1 MSILTVAPLGAVQAV
16 ITVASRAET
25 SAATRSIPLAIL
37 LAFGMLILADR
48 SLAPRSPSDLTSDL
62 LARGREMSL
71 LVLGGALLLRL
82 LALPMAPV
90 LSNDV
95 FRYAWDGRAVLS
107 GANPYLL
114 APEAEELE
122 GLRRENDEIWS
133 RMHHQEVPTVYPP
146 LALGLFAVGA
156 ATPAPVGAIKAL
168 LTAAD
173 LALCALLL
181 ALARRLGLEPART
194 IWYAWNPVAVV
205 EVAGQGHVDGLA
217 VALAVGAV
225 LLVVRSRTVT
235 RGDGDEAPND
245 GDRQEGRRSA
255 VGAGLAA
262 AAGALAKLGP
272 VIALPMWARQS
283 RRPVALLLAAAA
295 LLVVGFLP
303 VAATVGVP
311 PGLLTY
317 GVSWEFNG
325 PFYEPL
331 WRGLDRLGA
340 DGWVKQGLEAA
351 KGATGAHELWNRFY
365 PYAYPQLMAKAL
377 LAPFL
382 GLALL
387 LSLVGPSRVDPVAGS
402 GRLFGR
408 ALLLSATV
416 YPWYLLWVLPWAALA
431 RQRAWLLAV
440 ALSPLAYL
448 PGLLP
453 EGTAPAL
460 FPWIWALVWGPPA
473 AAALLPEWR
482 RWSSG

>member
-1 MSILTVAPLGAVQAV
+1 MVVRPIAPLGAAQAI
-16 ITVASRAET
+16 ITVASRIET
-25 SAATRSIPLAIL
+25 PAATLSIPVAVVA
-37 LAFGMLILADR
+37 AFGLLVVADR
-48 SLAPRSPSDLTSDL
+48 SLAPRRSSDLTSDPF
-62 LARGREMSL
+62 ARGRRVTTT
-71 LVLGGALLLRL
+71 VLGGALVLRL

-107 GANPYLL
+107 GANPYSL
-114 APEAEELE
+114 APEAEELR
-122 GLRRENDEIWS
+122 GLRRENAEIWS
-133 RMHHQEVPTVYPP
+133 RMDHKEVPTVYPP
-146 LALGLFAVGA
+146 LALGVFAAGA
-156 ATPAPVGAIKAL
+156 ATPVPVAAIKAL

-181 ALARRLGLEPART
+181 ALARRLGLSPVRT

-217 VALAVGAV
+217 VALAAVAV
-225 LLVVRSRTVT
+225 LLVARSRETVS
-235 RGDGDEAPND
+235 GGEAEARSRP
-245 GDRQEGRRSA
+245 RRTTA
-255 VGAGLAA
+255 VGAGTAA

-272 VIALPMWARQS
+272 LLALPMWARQS
-283 RRPVALLLAAAA
+283 RRPVVLLLAATA

-331 WRGLDRLGA
+331 WRGLDSVGA
-340 DGWVKQGLEAA
+340 DDWVKGRLEAL
-351 KGATGAHELWNRFY
+351 KQATGQHDFWNRFY
-365 PYAYPQLMAKAL
+365 PYAYPQLMAKAV
-377 LAPFL
+377 LAPVL
-382 GLALL
+382 GLALI
-387 LSLVGPSRVDPVAGS
+387 LSLVERRAVAGT
-402 GRLFGR
+402 GKLFGR
-408 ALLLSATV
+408 ALLVSATV
-416 YPWYLLWVLPWAALA
+416 YPWYLLWVLPWAALG

-440 ALSPLAYL
+440 ALAPLSYL

-453 EGTAPAL
+453 EESAPEL
-460 FPWIWALVWGPPA
+460 FPWVWALVWGPPA
-473 AAALLPEWR
+473 VAALAPGWR